1 MRNWNRILQVSLV
14 LAAMATLAAPQG
26 RAQQDS
32 GTPRPAAKQEVPLP
46 GPFDQD
52 PNTPPDTLLP
62 DTRPLTGA
70 QEFSVGTEPARHSYW
85 APGFR
90 FANFWQSNPV
100 GSAPGN
106 GWASSS
112 YLVGTLSVRQN
123 WIHSSLAVNYSGG
136 GTISTAPDSANLNGG
151 YQQLGLVQE
160 FDWNR
165 WKLSFLD
172 QFSYTTSSTF
182 GFGSGTNIDLPGIG
196 GTLGSD
202 LPGLQNNYVPNQSV
216 FGSIG
221 TRYSNGGVVQT
232 EYFLSKRSSI
242 VLSGSY
248 GILRFK
254 QSGNI
259 DVNDAIFSGGYNYQI
274 STKDHIGVV
283 YHYSNYRYLGDPQA
297 FSDHSAQFA
306 YGRKLTGRLGL
317 QLSGGPEITVFRIP
331 LGNESRRVGG
341 AAAVGMAYAFSQGEM
356 GVSYSHGLTGGSGL
370 LVGSSSD
377 QIQIQAGR
385 QLARRYRGQI
395 GFGFARNKSLESGN
409 SPIPAQ
415 SYDTYYLNAGIN
427 HALGRT
433 TNFNVGYTFQRQ
445 NANLQFCPTIA
456 CGTTYTQHQVSI
468 GFDWHTRPYVIE

>member
-1 MRNWNRILQVSLV
+1 MQILTKIRIAGLLGAALISL
-14 LAAMATLAAPQG
+14 ATPSFP
-26 RAQQDS
+26 QQDT
-32 GTPRPAAKQEVPLP
+32 GAPKPAARTDIPLP
-46 GPFDQD
+46 GGTDQD
-52 PNTPPDTLLP
+52 ANAPPDAVMP

-100 GSAPGN
+100 GAGPGN
-106 GWASSS
+106 DWASTS

-123 WIHSSLAVNYSGG
+123 WIHSSLAANYSGG
-136 GTISTAPDSANLNGG
+136 GTFSTASSASNLNGG

-165 WKLSFLD
+165 VKLSLLD

-182 GFGSGTNIDLPGIG
+182 GFGGGTNIDLPGIG
-196 GTLGSD
+196 GMLGSD

-216 FGSIG
+216 FGSLG
-221 TRYSNGGVVQT
+221 TRYSNGGVVQM
-232 EYFLSKRSSI
+232 EYLFSRRSS
-242 VLSGSY
+242 VVVSGSY
-248 GILRFK
+248 GILRFT

-259 DVNDAIFSGGYNYQI
+259 DVNDAIVSTGYNYLI
-274 STKDHIGVV
+274 TSKDHIGVV
-283 YHYSNYRYLGDPQA
+283 YHFSNYRFLGDPQA

-317 QLSGGPEITVFRIP
+317 QLFGGPEITVFRIP
-331 LGNESRRVGG
+331 LGNETQRVGG
-341 AAAVGMAYAFSQGEM
+341 AGGVAMAYEFSQSNIGL
-356 GVSYSHGLTGGSGL
+356 SYSHGVTGGSGL

-377 QIQIQAGR
+377 QIQFQAAR
-385 QLARRYRGQI
+385 QLARTFRGQT

-409 SPIPAQ
+409 SLIPGQ
-415 SYDTYYLNAGIN
+415 TYDTYYVNAGVN
-427 HALGRT
+427 HVLGRFM
-433 TNFNVGYTFQRQ
+433 NMNIGYTFQKQ
-445 NANLQFCPTIA
+445 TAGLQFCPTTA
-456 CGTTYTQHQVSI
+456 CGTTYTQHQFSI

>member
-1 MRNWNRILQVSLV
+1 MRNWNKILQAGLV
-14 LAAMATLAAPQG
+14 LTAMSALATQQG

-32 GTPRPAAKQEVPLP
+32 GNPKPAARQEVPLP

-52 PNTPPDTLLP
+52 SNTQPDAVMP

-100 GSAPGN
+100 GGTGN
-106 GWASSS
+106 DWVSSS
-112 YLVGTLSVRQN
+112 YLVGTLSVRKN

-136 GTISTAPDSANLNGG
+136 GTISTAPAAADLSGG
-151 YQQLGLVQE
+151 YQQLGLVHE

-165 WKLSFLD
+165 WKLSILD

-182 GFGSGTNIDLPGIG
+182 GFGGATNIDLPGIG

-232 EYFLSKRSSI
+232 EYLISKRSSI

-248 GILRFK
+248 GILRFT

-259 DVNDAIFSGGYNYQI
+259 DVNNAIFSGGYNYQI
-274 STKDHIGVV
+274 SAKDHIGVV

-317 QLSGGPEITVFRIP
+317 QLYGGPEITVFRIP
-331 LGNESRRVGG
+331 LGNESHRIGG
-341 AAAVGMAYAFSQGEM
+341 AGGVGIAYAFSKGDM

-370 LVGSSSD
+370 LIGSSSD

-385 QLARRYRGQI
+385 QLARRYRVQT

-409 SPIPAQ
+409 SLIPGQ
-415 SYDTYYLNAGIN
+415 TYDTYYFNAGIN
-427 HALGRT
+427 RALGRT

-445 NANLQFCPTIA
+445 NADLQFCPTIA
-456 CGTTYTQHQVSI
+456 CGSTYTQHQVSV

>member
-1 MRNWNRILQVSLV
+1 MHNWNKILQAVLA
-14 LAAMATLAAPQG
+14 LAAMTTIAAP
-26 RAQQDS
+26 RAHAQDN
-32 GTPRPAAKQEVPLP
+32 GVPKPAAKQELPLP
-46 GPFDQD
+46 GPFDQE
-52 PNTPPDTLLP
+52 PNTPPDTVMP

-90 FANFWQSNPV
+90 FANFWQSSPV
-100 GSAPGN
+100 GAGQN
-106 GWASSS
+106 TGWASTS
-112 YLVGTLSVRQN
+112 YLLGTLSVRQN

-136 GTISTAPDSANLNGG
+136 GTFSTAPASTNLNGG

-182 GFGSGTNIDLPGIG
+182 GMGGGTNIDLPGIG

-202 LPGLQNNYVPNQSV
+202 LPGLQGNYVPNQSV

-232 EYFLSKRSSI
+232 EYLLSKRSS
-242 VLSGSY
+242 VVFSGSY
-248 GILRFK
+248 GILRFT

-274 STKDHIGVV
+274 TTKDHFGVV
-283 YHYSNYRYLGDPQA
+283 YHYSNFRYLGDPQA
-297 FSDHSAQFA
+297 FSDHSVQLA

-317 QLSGGPEITVFRIP
+317 QLFGGPQITVFRVP
-331 LGNESRRVGG
+331 LGTETQRVGG
-341 AAAVGMAYAFSQGEM
+341 AGGVAIAYAFSQGDL
-356 GVSYSHGLTGGSGL
+356 GLSYSHGVTGGSGL
-370 LVGSSSD
+370 LVGSSAD
-377 QIQIQAGR
+377 QVQLQAGR
-385 QLARRYRGQI
+385 QLARRYRGQT

-409 SPIPAQ
+409 SLIPGQ
-415 SYDTYYLNAGIN
+415 TYDSYYFNAGVN
-427 HALGRT
+427 HTLGRMA
-433 TNFNVGYTFQRQ
+433 NLNVGYTFQKQ
-445 NANLQFCPTIA
+445 NANLQFCPTTA

>member
-1 MRNWNRILQVSLV
+1 MHNWKKILHASFA
-14 LAAMATLAAPQG
+14 LAVMTTLATTQG

-32 GTPRPAAKQEVPLP
+32 GNPKPAARQEVPLP

-52 PNTPPDTLLP
+52 PNTPPNTVMP

-100 GSAPGN
+100 GGTGN

-151 YQQLGLVQE
+151 YQQLGLVHE

-232 EYFLSKRSSI
+232 EYLLSKRSSI

-248 GILRFK
+248 GILRFT

-274 STKDHIGVV
+274 SAKDHIGVV

-317 QLSGGPEITVFRIP
+317 QMFGGPEITVFRIP
-331 LGNESRRVGG
+331 LGNESHRVGG
-341 AAAVGMAYAFSQGEM
+341 AGGVAMAYAFSQGDM

-377 QIQIQAGR
+377 QIQIQAAR
-385 QLARRYRGQI
+385 QLARRYRAQT

-409 SPIPAQ
+409 SLIPGQ
-415 SYDTYYLNAGIN
+415 TYDTYYFNAGIN

-433 TNFNVGYTFQRQ
+433 TNFNVGYTFQKQ
-445 NANLQFCPTIA
+445 NASLQFCPTIA